1 MLRKKANR
9 VSSLQLLIPNSITHL
24 ISLILHYA
32 VWVATHGRRTG
43 PPLVRTRNGLGIS
56 SLSGSQIGGSPFSTP
71 AFSFSAILAAN
82 ALPFGSGLR
91 FPSPTARPPARACA
105 NSTSVRPFGAMLVPL
120 VALTMLFLVA
130 ILLRSSVFEA
140 LDFRLDFRVGDNG
153 AFSCEI
159 RFADDG
165 ILDRRRFGE
174 ELRSLRAVLL
184 VCGRRSGAVDN
195 IGAVAAFPAKRLT
208 WEVFF

>member
-1 MLRKKANR
+1 MLRTKVDR
-9 VSSLQLLIPNSITHL
+9 VSSLQLLIPNSITHV
-24 ISLILHYA
+24 ISLILHYS
-32 VWVATHGRRTG
+32 VWVAAHGRRTG
-43 PPLVRTRNGLGIS
+43 PPLARTKNGLGIS

-82 ALPFGSGLR
+82 ALPLGSGLR
-91 FPSPTARPPARACA
+91 FPSPTPRPPARACA
-105 NSTSVRPFGAMLVPL
+105 NSTSVRPFGAMVPL

-165 ILDRRRFGE
+165 ILERRRFGE

-184 VCGRRSGAVDN
+184 VCGRRSGAADN
-195 IGAVAAFPAKRLT
+195 VGTVAAFPAKRLT